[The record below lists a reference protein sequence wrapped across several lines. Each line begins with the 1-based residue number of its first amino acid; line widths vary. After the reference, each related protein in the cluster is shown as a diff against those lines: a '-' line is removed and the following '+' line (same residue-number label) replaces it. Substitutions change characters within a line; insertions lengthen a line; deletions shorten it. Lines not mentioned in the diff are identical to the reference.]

1 MTLRHDDRCHFHP
14 LLLRVGTEKRATRL
28 GSRFEPS
35 DGVECAP
42 CGTARA
48 NCEFCHRA
56 KDATSDD
63 RKMKKQSGEIMC

>member
-14 LLLRVGTEKRATRL
+14 LLLPVGTEKRATRL

-48 NCEFCHRA
+48 NCEFSHISERPFE
-56 KDATSDD
+56 S
-63 RKMKKQSGEIMC
+63 RPIEKQNGKTTW

>member
-14 LLLRVGTEKRATRL
+14 LLLPVGTEKRATRL

-35 DGVECAP
+35 DGDKWAR

-48 NCEFCHRA
+48 NCEFCHTA
-56 KDATSDD
+56 KRD
-63 RKMKKQSGEIMC
+63 RSKRGV